1 MENYRSFDQLRTSEL
16 QVIRHGFFNAWFE
29 ITDGQ
34 FSYGKIAYRYFS
46 RARARIETA
55 DNAWTFRRKQL
66 FSRTVL
72 IFNKDNEL
80 IGETTRQFFSQGGK
94 LSMLNG
100 FNAEFVRTSFFPS
113 EFSWISNQQGE
124 ILKIHRRLFLF
135 FTGAEITINPSV
147 RLMPEVPLLSF
158 LSIHL
163 SLLRR
168 RRRAAH

>member
-1 MENYRSFDQLRTSEL
+1 
-16 QVIRHGFFNAWFE
+16 
-29 ITDGQ
+29 
-34 FSYGKIAYRYFS
+34 
-46 RARARIETA
+46 
-55 DNAWTFRRKQL
+55 
-66 FSRTVL
+66 VL